1 MSTQE
6 QTLNARSKA
15 LQDSVSEMLALEEQI
30 GIAAKR
36 QIEDKNASTLDPQVN
51 EMIQRIARQNE
62 KHTKALEQHLKA
74 IGGDSTKSMKDMASA
89 ALGAIAGWYDKSRT
103 MQGSQMLRD
112 DSAALNLAAIGYTM
126 LHTTGVA
133 VQSHPTSALGMSHL
147 KDYISIITE
156 LTAIMPGVVVAELKE
171 EGVVVVESS
180 VQQALRSIQDAWKP
194 LATALE
200 SVSPDLVKDSPSL

>member
-15 LQDSVSEMLALEEQI
+15 LQVAVSEMLALEEQI

-51 EMIQRIARQNE
+51 KMLQLIARQTE
-62 KHTKALEQHLKA
+62 KHTKDLEQHLRA
-74 IGGDSTKSMKDMASA
+74 IGGDPTKSMKEMATA
-89 ALGAIAGWYDKSRT
+89 AIGAIAGWYDKNRT
-103 MQGSQMLRD
+103 VQGSKMLRD
-112 DSAALNLAAIGYTM
+112 DYTALNLAAIGYTM

-133 VQSHPTSALGMSHL
+133 VQSHPTSTLAMRHL

-156 LTAIMPGVVVAELKE
+156 LTSIVPSIVVAELKE
-171 EGVVVVESS
+171 EGVVIVESS
-180 VQQALRSIQDAWKP
+180 VQQALRSTQDAWKP
-194 LATALE
+194 LATG
-200 SVSPDLVKDSPSL
+200 VGTVPPDLVTP